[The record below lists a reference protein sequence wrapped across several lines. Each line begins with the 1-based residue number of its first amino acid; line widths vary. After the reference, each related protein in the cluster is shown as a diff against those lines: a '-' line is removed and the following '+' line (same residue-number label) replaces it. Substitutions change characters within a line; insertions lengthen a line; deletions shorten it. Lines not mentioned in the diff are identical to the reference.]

1 MKVTTRKG
9 EPWITVP
16 KLEPLAEPTGLAAL
30 KEEVARRWGV
40 LPVESSGSRGRTGGS
55 FG

>member
-1 MKVTTRKG
+1 MKITTRKG

-30 KEEVARRWGV
+30 KDEVARCWGV
-40 LPVESSGSRGRTGGS
+40 LDLLDAC
-55 FG
+55 